1 MKKVFVLSLYNSI
14 KIPQKTRYLQ
24 VIISIFVLGLLTC
37 PQKSFASLNEDVPFL
52 INNDT
57 CPKQNEIGHVSS
69 DSGLMDA
76 LNTIIP
82 KVYKDE
88 KHKDWKIETIAY
100 LPKSPHP
107 EAYYAMA
114 KHYCGEEI
122 ANNSWF
128 VEILFPQYLP
138 AYDASHGQIFV
149 TKNKQEKW
157 FAWFRFH

>member
-1 MKKVFVLSLYNSI
+1 VNDSYIRGESVN
-14 KIPQKTRYLQ
+14 YLR
-24 VIISIFVLGLLTC
+24 VIIYMCILGILIY
-37 PQKSFASLNEDVPFL
+37 PQISFAETNGEISFL
-52 INNDT
+52 INNGK
-57 CPKQNEIGHVSS
+57 CPNSQNLEHVSS
-69 DSGLMDA
+69 NKRLINA

-82 KVYKDE
+82 EVYKNQNY
-88 KHKDWKIETIAY
+88 KGWKVETIAH

-128 VEILFPQYLP
+128 VEVLFPQYLP
-138 AYDASHGQIFV
+138 AYDASHRQIFV
-149 TKNKQEKW
+149 TKNKQGQW